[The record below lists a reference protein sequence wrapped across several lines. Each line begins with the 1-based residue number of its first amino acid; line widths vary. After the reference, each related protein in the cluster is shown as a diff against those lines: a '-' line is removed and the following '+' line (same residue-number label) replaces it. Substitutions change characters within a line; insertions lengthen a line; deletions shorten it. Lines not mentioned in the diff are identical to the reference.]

1 MGFFDEPNY
10 NYLKRL
16 FRTLFLKENFQY
28 DDKYDWIKDDPVT
41 ANDKRNMF
49 EKFKS
54 VNPAP
59 VMKFEMDS
67 KEFKKEDSLRVVV
80 LEDGLNEI
88 NPGNSIVININNPSI
103 NLNNPNNYNYNNSM
117 GNSNTLDVVGFK
129 RKNTRKSTQEYKK
142 PVEYEIKDEENEAE
156 Y

>member
-1 MGFFDEPNY
+1 
-10 NYLKRL
+10 
-16 FRTLFLKENFQY
+16 
-28 DDKYDWIKDDPVT
+28 
-41 ANDKRNMF
+41 MF

-59 VMKFEMDS
+59 AMKFEMES

-80 LEDGLNEI
+80 LEDGMNEI
-88 NPGNSIVININNPSI
+88 NPGTSIVININNPSV

-117 GNSNTLDVVGFK
+117 GNSNTLDVLGFK